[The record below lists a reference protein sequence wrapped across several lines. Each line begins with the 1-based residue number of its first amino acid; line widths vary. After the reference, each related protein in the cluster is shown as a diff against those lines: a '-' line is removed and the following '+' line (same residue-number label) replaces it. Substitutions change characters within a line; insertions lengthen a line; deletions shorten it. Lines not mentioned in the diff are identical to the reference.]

1 MTKKDEDEQDVYSDD
16 DLIKYIRE
24 TISDQ
29 LNAKL
34 ANEDILA
41 LTEFEDDYIEALYQ
55 KNLSRIVHPI
65 LLKITFELINIDQEN
80 INAYI
85 FNKATEHNLILTY
98 EDVKT
103 IMDAEL
109 AFLNSLGLTEEV
121 MRPN

>member
-1 MTKKDEDEQDVYSDD
+1 MKQKGEHENDLYSDD
-16 DLIKYIRE
+16 ELIKYIRE
-24 TISDQ
+24 TVSDE

-55 KNLSRIVHPI
+55 KNLNRKPFIA
-65 LLKITFELINIDQEN
+65 FELINIDQEN
-80 INAYI
+80 INAYV

-109 AFLNSLGLTEEV
+109 AFLNSLGLTEEI